1 MSELQQIYYS
11 MYKNVAYGNT
21 GDKKKMGYFM
31 KRVLIYMTALLWMA
45 ALWQFILEH
54 KPAAAFTDQTDF
66 PQKTWEQF
74 GEMLEEA
81 GAGELCCVIDLAA
94 RSASRTGEEQE
105 QLLLDAARRMGVEKE
120 DILFQREVKSNGTS
134 LFWEAEVSG
143 GTLYAQYLD
152 MQEDYVVLHLEDQ
165 SFEKPASIYMDIFQD
180 IAEDYEL
187 TGMPC
192 MELTACLPGD
202 FSFVEKNVLS
212 ENIFHLLEVQE
223 VDGIRGQDLYTLYGY
238 TNLLA
243 PYIIADQKMINVNL
257 AFTSREEEH
266 ETEIHLGIPVI
277 RNNY

>member
-1 MSELQQIYYS
+1 
-11 MYKNVAYGNT
+11 
-21 GDKKKMGYFM
+21 MGYFM

-54 KPAAAFTDQTDF
+54 KPAAAFTNQTAS
-66 PQKTWEQF
+66 PKKIWEQF
-74 GEMLEEA
+74 DKMLGEA
-81 GAGELCCVIDLAA
+81 GAKERCCVIDLAA

-105 QLLLDAARRMGVEKE
+105 QLLLDAARRMGVEE
-120 DILFQREVKSNGTS
+120 NILFQREVRSNGTS

-143 GTLYAQYLD
+143 ATLYAQYLD
-152 MQEDYVVLHLEDQ
+152 MQEDYVVLHLEDR
-165 SFEKPASIYMDIFQD
+165 SFEKPTSIYMDIFQD
-180 IAEDYEL
+180 IADDYEL
-187 TGMPC
+187 TGLSC

-238 TNLLA
+238 TNLLT

-257 AFTSREEEH
+257 AFTSREEEQ